1 MSDTQKRFEDFT
13 FGRYRPWK
21 WWELLSISM
30 IVVAVV
36 FLFSYYL
43 YGTV

>member
-13 FGRYRPWK
+13 FERYRPWK
-21 WWELLSISM
+21 WWESLSILM
-30 IVVAVV
+30 VVVAVV

-43 YGTV
+43 YATV